1 MAGEEK
7 QPSPRAAVGL
17 PQLPRASL
25 RPQSP
30 GTPRHG
36 GTALPPVLQPS
47 SLPGSGHPPGAR
59 VQWGVQPQGMLEQ
72 PEGPPGSGLGS
83 RSQLCACPCQC
94 RGQRCTAG
102 LPSLPLPQFPQL
114 SSPARALGE
123 PWCPE
128 SNASKESNGVHVPSG
143 RGAVPRHTRQLSVQ
157 MLPRRS
163 CAHFP
168 FWQKAS
174 QPEQVHGAWQHR
186 GAAGASLAD
195 GCKMT
200 QWEPKSG
207 WHPVF
212 NQAAGGSRGAPW

>member
-1 MAGEEK
+1 M
-7 QPSPRAAVGL
+7 
-17 PQLPRASL
+17 
-25 RPQSP
+25 
-30 GTPRHG
+30 
-36 GTALPPVLQPS
+36 
-47 SLPGSGHPPGAR
+47 
-59 VQWGVQPQGMLEQ
+59 QWGVQPQGMLEQ
-72 PEGPPGSGLGS
+72 PEGPPREQFGVPLPA
-83 RSQLCACPCQC
+83 LCVPLPVPGTALH
-94 RGQRCTAG
+94 TAG
-102 LPSLPLPQFPQL
+102 LPFLPLPQFPQL

-128 SNASKESNGVHVPSG
+128 SNASKESNGVHVQSG
-143 RGAVPRHTRQLSVQ
+143 RGAVPGHARQLSVQ
-157 MLPRRS
+157 MLPRHS

-174 QPEQVHGAWQHR
+174 QPGQVHGAWQHQ